1 MSRAG
6 ERYPQPHPLIPR
18 PRRGRA
24 RMMASALLVLCLVGL
39 SVLGPPAAS
48 ALPLLLGHFLAL
60 HVGQLAQRVCGLAEE
75 LGHVRER
82 YQGSYWRAALSCL
95 GGSVRLGTLLLLC
108 TYFHVAFCPELD
120 LPLALTLECLCHLL
134 SLILGLQPL
143 TPAEISEVCEKRHL
157 NVAQGLAWSYYIGYL
172 KLILPGLRERVLSS
186 TGWAERG
193 LGGVSSWRLHILLPL
208 HCDVRDDLQGAD
220 PAVRFLGHLPDLC
233 HDRAGVK
240 ARVYR
245 NSLYDIWDRGQRA
258 GTCVL
263 EFATPLQTLLAMSR
277 DGQAGLGREER
288 LEQAKLFCRTLDQI
302 LQDCPDCRDCC
313 RLVIYQEP
321 EAGGASS
328 SCLAQE
334 ILRHLQQQRTEEF
347 AMGPGP
353 EETTGPP
360 TPTSLSQEPHF
371 LISTSLEQPKT
382 LLPNHF

>member
-172 KLILPGLRERVLSS
+172 KLILPVFPGRSAGAGPEFDR
-186 TGWAERG
+186 
-193 LGGVSSWRLHILLPL
+193 LGGAGSRGGVQLEAAHPAAPTLRRARRPSGSRPRRPLP
-208 HCDVRDDLQGAD
+208 RPSAR
-220 PAVRFLGHLPDLC
+220 PLP
-233 HDRAGVK
+233 RPG
-240 ARVYR
+240 
-245 NSLYDIWDRGQRA
+245 RGQ
-258 GTCVL
+258 G
-263 EFATPLQTLLAMSR
+263 EGLQK
-277 DGQAGLGREER
+277 Q
-288 LEQAKLFCRTLDQI
+288 
-302 LQDCPDCRDCC
+302 P
-313 RLVIYQEP
+313 
-321 EAGGASS
+321 
-328 SCLAQE
+328 
-334 ILRHLQQQRTEEF
+334 LRHLGPRPEGGHVRPGVCDAPADAPGHVPGWTGGT
-347 AMGPGP
+347 GPGRA
-353 EETTGPP
+353 TGAG
-360 TPTSLSQEPHF
+360 QA
-371 LISTSLEQPKT
+371 
-382 LLPNHF
+382 LLPDPGSDPAGLPGLSRLLPPCHLPGARGRRGVQ